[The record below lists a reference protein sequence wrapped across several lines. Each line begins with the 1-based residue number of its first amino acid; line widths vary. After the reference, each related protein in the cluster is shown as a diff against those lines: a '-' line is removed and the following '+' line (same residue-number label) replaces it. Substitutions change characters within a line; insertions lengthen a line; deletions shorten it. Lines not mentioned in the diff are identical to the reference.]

1 MILLASDCL
10 LFQMP
15 NGETI
20 PFSATAISVEL
31 IGGQDG
37 VYDIEFVR
45 QVAGAVFHYFKNDLG
60 RFMVTPAEFSD
71 ALEQALRNFGWHIES
86 ATTLPGAEASPESDL
101 RLLAAEAGRT
111 ELLFFPRLR
120 DELRSQLRQSP
131 QVLRFRG
138 LRGCVKQL
146 AGARRWS
153 HRCEHLQDQIVG
165 YLRQCL
171 TADTSQNECALVV
184 E

>member
-31 IGGQDG
+31 IGGKDG

-86 ATTLPGAEASPESDL
+86 ATTLPGAEANPESDL

-131 QVLRFRG
+131 RVLRFRG

-153 HRCEHLQDQIVG
+153 PRCRHLHDRILD
-165 YLRQCL
+165 YLDSCLSAEGQKNQCL
-171 TADTSQNECALVV
+171 LLVK
-184 E
+184 